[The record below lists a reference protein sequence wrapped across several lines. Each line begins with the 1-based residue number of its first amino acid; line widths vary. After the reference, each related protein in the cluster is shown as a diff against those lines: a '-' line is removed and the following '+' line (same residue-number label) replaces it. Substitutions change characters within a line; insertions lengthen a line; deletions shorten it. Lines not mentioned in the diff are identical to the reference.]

1 MRVTIGI
8 ATQVS
13 KATMSTV
20 TTAFDSVWGHDA
32 LMGDKATKIARIRT

>member
-1 MRVTIGI
+1 MRATIGI

-20 TTAFDSVWGHDA
+20 TTAFESGWGHES
-32 LMGDKATKIARIRT
+32 LIGDKAAKIARIRT